1 MNLRI
6 AKTCR
11 WSLAV
16 FATVAFTAC
25 SSPNKANIDLR
36 KQNQQ
41 LQGEVDSLKRQHEA
55 DVATIRA
62 LEAKSPDVASL
73 PQERINQ
80 LFTVNGLQFGKL
92 TGADPDD
99 PKKLKVYVVPT
110 DGQGQQI
117 KAAGSFVVEAFD
129 LSGGDNARIGR
140 WEFPLDQAAKNWYGQ
155 AMLYSYVLSCP
166 WQSPPRHSDITIKV
180 TFTDALTGR
189 QFTAQKSIKVPAA
202 S

>member
-1 MNLRI
+1 MIDSPFRRRMWIVSASI
-6 AKTCR
+6 A
-11 WSLAV
+11 LA
-16 FATVAFTAC
+16 AGC
-25 SSPNKANIDLR
+25 SSPNKANIDQR

-55 DVATIRA
+55 DAATLRA
-62 LEAKSPDVASL
+62 MEAKSPGVASL

-80 LFTVNGLQFGKL
+80 LFTVHGIQFGKL

-110 DGQGQQI
+110 DGEGQQI

-129 LSGGDNARIGR
+129 LSNGDNARVGR

-155 AMLYSYVLSCP
+155 AMLYTYVLSCP
-166 WQSPPRHSDITIKV
+166 WQSPPKHSDITLKV

-189 QFTAQKSIKVPAA
+189 AFTAQKSIKVAPA

>member
-1 MNLRI
+1 MIDSPFRRRMWIVSASI
-6 AKTCR
+6 A
-11 WSLAV
+11 LA
-16 FATVAFTAC
+16 AGC

-55 DVATIRA
+55 DAATLRA
-62 LEAKSPDVASL
+62 MEAKSPGIASL

-80 LFTVNGLQFGKL
+80 LFTVHGIQFGKL

-110 DGQGQQI
+110 DGEGQQI

-129 LSGGDNARIGR
+129 LSNGDNARVGH
-140 WEFPLDQAAKNWYGQ
+140 WEFPLDQAAKNWYGR
-155 AMLYSYVLSCP
+155 AMLYTYVLSCP
-166 WQSPPRHSDITIKV
+166 WQSPPKHSDITLKV

-189 QFTAQKSIKVPAA
+189 AFTAQKSIKVAPA